1 MILYF
6 NKEKSENKL
15 LFDSAFYSLLRTIVS
30 YFPPTKIK
38 SKSFIKN
45 EKNLNAI
52 NKMIK
57 YIDKNYKKKI
67 TLENLAKESGYNSN
81 YVSQFF
87 KMNLGIN
94 FYDYLTRIRLREAT
108 RQLNQMIKY

>member
-45 EKNLNAI
+45 EKNL
-52 NKMIK
+52 KVK
-57 YIDKNYKKKI
+57 LKK
-67 TLENLAKESGYNSN
+67 TGAGN
-81 YVSQFF
+81 
-87 KMNLGIN
+87 
-94 FYDYLTRIRLREAT
+94 
-108 RQLNQMIKY
+108 QL